1 MPLKRLERQNQMC
14 SNLTKPTL
22 SAKNDKN
29 TKELEKQICSQFSK
43 AANFKI
49 IFSFLVILLEKYLC
63 YCSFSQ
69 FFLPSSE
76 TLSLRHIGLGY
87 F

>member
-29 TKELEKQICSQFSK
+29 TKELEKQICSQFQRQ
-43 AANFKI
+43 
-49 IFSFLVILLEKYLC
+49 L
-63 YCSFSQ
+63 
-69 FFLPSSE
+69 
-76 TLSLRHIGLGY
+76 TLK
-87 F
+87 